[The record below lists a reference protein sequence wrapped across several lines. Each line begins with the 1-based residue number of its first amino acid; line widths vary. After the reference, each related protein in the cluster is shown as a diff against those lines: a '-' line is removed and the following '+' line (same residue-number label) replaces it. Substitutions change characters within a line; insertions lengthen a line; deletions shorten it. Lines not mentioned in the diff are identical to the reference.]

1 MRVAERLTGNTL
13 NHQTYDQTVK
23 YIVGRYEAE
32 IFTIPRIFK
41 NIEVTQSNMFNVEI
55 EAPGQLEY
63 SFNKAQVAQLFQLNK
78 QGFWVGVYTFS
89 DILTKDKL
97 LIQPGNYKLVY
108 RPKDMKSSGY
118 TGEKMITIS
127 SNKTTSINIK

>member
-1 MRVAERLTGNTL
+1 
-13 NHQTYDQTVK
+13 
-23 YIVGRYEAE
+23 
-32 IFTIPRIFK
+32 
-41 NIEVTQSNMFNVEI
+41 MFNVEI

-63 SFNKAQVAQLFQLNK
+63 SFNKAHIAQLFQQNK
-78 QGFWVGVYTFS
+78 QGFWIGIYTFS

-97 LIQPGNYKLVY
+97 LVQPGNYKLVY

-127 SNKTTSINIK
+127 SNKTTTININ